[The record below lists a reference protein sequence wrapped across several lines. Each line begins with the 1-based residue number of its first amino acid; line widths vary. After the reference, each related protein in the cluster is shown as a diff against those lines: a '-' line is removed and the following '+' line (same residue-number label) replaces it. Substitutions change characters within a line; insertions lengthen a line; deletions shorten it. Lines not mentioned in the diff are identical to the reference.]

1 LNGILNTGD
10 VPNLYAEEDRE
21 DIFTICRSD
30 CIKKRIT
37 QTNMNMFQCYLQRI
51 KKTVHCAICMS
62 PIGEIFADRL
72 RRFPSFVNCSTIDWF
87 SDWPVEAL
95 DGVGTGQLMEHA
107 QELKI

>member
-1 LNGILNTGD
+1 
-10 VPNLYAEEDRE
+10 
-21 DIFTICRSD
+21 
-30 CIKKRIT
+30 
-37 QTNMNMFQCYLQRI
+37 
-51 KKTVHCAICMS
+51 MS